1 MTRDNNDNRRVS
13 EEFVIQVFD
22 KVRDVNEALASDVK
36 ELRNALIGFGEAF
49 NKRYEGQPRPTELH
63 ALLDSWGKTFEIRH
77 AAAKEKLEYLEGIIT
92 STQSML
98 KEHGEHAETRIS
110 DIEEAI
116 EKDDSK
122 LDKIIDGIS
131 SVKKRT
137 NTMII
142 VVAVAFSLIT
152 LAYLFVRGSVDTIVD
167 TKIEKI
173 EKQHQE
179 DIDKKLNNLEKLIE
193 KYMKEGK

>member
-1 MTRDNNDNRRVS
+1 MTRDNNDNRKVS

-49 NKRYEGQPRPTELH
+49 NKRYEGQPRPSELH
-63 ALLDSWGKTFEIRH
+63 ALIESWGKTFEIRH
-77 AAAKEKLEYLEGIIT
+77 TAAKEKLEYLEGILT
-92 STQSML
+92 SSQTLL
-98 KEHGEHAETRIS
+98 KDHCDSAEAGICN
-110 DIEEAI
+110 IEDAI

-122 LDKIIDGIS
+122 LDKIIAELGNI
-131 SVKKRT
+131 KKRT

-142 VVAVAFSLIT
+142 VVVVAFSLIT
-152 LAYLFVRGSVDTIVD
+152 LTYLFVRSSVDTIIE

-173 EKQHQE
+173 ETQHQE
-179 DIDKKLNNLEKLIE
+179 DIDKKLDNLEKLI
-193 KYMKEGK
+193 KQHMKEGK